1 MDTNQIFKL
10 IDTILPFEVCLYH
23 QILPLARQERVLHLG
38 MVDPQ
43 DTAALDYTRRLLSS
57 LKCSLMPH
65 TISASQHKSVL
76 STYLSYKDKNIKPS
90 EPAKNVALESGV
102 PPKTKPP
109 VPPTFIGKSNSS
121 LSPSLDAEKKAPS
134 GDGRV
139 PPPPST
145 KIQSHTGIQ
154 QSERSQTPPPVDTNS
169 VPVLK
174 IQATYIS
181 RPLQALLTLPP
192 QQLLQELLSRVLLSG
207 IGRLF
212 LERQRDKGRVL
223 WTQEGVL
230 QSVLDDLSLPLFNAL
245 VQELK
250 HFFSL
255 PFLPVE
261 RPKQVEMERMY
272 NKTHILLL
280 LQVNP
285 GENGEEATLQ
295 VLRGEALNF
304 YRQQKLADL
313 SQDALTLAT
322 QLQRKL
328 SEIGDRFDPHLDRE
342 SLYTLPAI
350 DQLLTA
356 MNEQLQALEA
366 LKRSN
371 EASKD

>member
-10 IDTILPFEVCLYH
+10 IDTVLPFEVCLYH
-23 QILPLARQERVLHLG
+23 QVLPLALQQKVLHLG

-43 DTAALDYTRRLLSS
+43 DSAAMDYTRRLLAS
-57 LKCSLMPH
+57 LKCSLVPH
-65 TISASQHKSVL
+65 TISANQHKSVL
-76 STYLSYKDKNIKPS
+76 STYLSYKDKNQQQTELGKTVAVEPVAGNRSKPPTKPS
-90 EPAKNVALESGV
+90 FPASL
-102 PPKTKPP
+102 
-109 VPPTFIGKSNSS
+109 NSS
-121 LSPSLDAEKKAPS
+121 QNRPPGNGVAASVPS
-134 GDGRV
+134 
-139 PPPPST
+139 PPPPPT
-145 KIQSHTGIQ
+145 KMQAQTQIQPAQ
-154 QSERSQTPPPVDTNS
+154 RSQTPPPAPANHS

-181 RPLQALLTLPP
+181 RPLQALLSLPP

-230 QSVLDDLSLPLFNAL
+230 QSVLDDLPLPLFNAL

-250 HFFSL
+250 HFFNL
-255 PFLPVE
+255 PFVPVE
-261 RPKQVEMERMY
+261 RSKQVEIERMY

-285 GENGEEATLQ
+285 GEYGEEATLQ

-313 SQDALTLAT
+313 SQDALNLAM

-328 SEIGDRFDPHLDRE
+328 SEIGDRFDPNLAPE
-342 SLYTLPAI
+342 SFYTLPAI
-350 DQLLTA
+350 DQLIKA
-356 MNEQLQALEA
+356 MNQQLEA
-366 LKRSN
+366 IETIQRSN
-371 EASKD
+371 GQSKD

>member
-10 IDTILPFEVCLYH
+10 IDTVLPFEVCLYH
-23 QILPLARQERVLHLG
+23 QMLPLARQDKIFHLG
-38 MVDPQ
+38 MVNPD
-43 DTAALDYTRRLLSS
+43 DTVALDYIRKLLSS

-76 STYLSYKDKNIKPS
+76 STYLSYKDKNQLQTES
-90 EPAKNVALESGV
+90 EKKVAPVSGMSPKSQ
-102 PPKTKPP
+102 PPMAPK
-109 VPPTFIGKSNSS
+109 FIGKLNSS
-121 LSPSLDAEKKAPS
+121 IPPSTVEKNGHP

-139 PPPPST
+139 PPPPT
-145 KIQSHTGIQ
+145 QMQGQTRLQ
-154 QSERSQTPPPVDTNS
+154 PAERSQTPPPTSTVNS

-174 IQATYIS
+174 LQATYIS
-181 RPLQALLTLPP
+181 RPLSGLLTLPP
-192 QQLLQELLSRVLLSG
+192 PQLLQELLSRVLLSG

-212 LERQRDKGRVL
+212 MEHQRDKGRIL

-230 QSVLDDLSLPLFNAL
+230 QSVLDDLPLPLFNAL

-255 PFLPVE
+255 PFVPVE
-261 RPKQVEMERMY
+261 RPKQIEMERLY
-272 NKTHILLL
+272 NKNHILLL

-313 SQDALTLAT
+313 SQDALTLAM

-328 SEIGDRFDPHLDRE
+328 NEIGDRFDPHLDPE

-350 DQLLTA
+350 DQLIKS
-356 MNEQLQALEA
+356 MNQQIQALET
-366 LKRSN
+366 LQRSN
-371 EASKD
+371 GVSKE